1 MAGVYPP
8 SDDPMLTPHGVTL
21 AASSL
26 AAGLRLPPSGE
37 LEDEEEGDDE
47 ESEAMSLEDLEA
59 FLNTEMTECDS
70 VQMTLSEQRKLATDY
85 YHGELYGDEEDG
97 RSKVVTR
104 EVQDTVNAIMPNLM
118 RIFFGPEHVAEFSPR
133 GPEDVGLAEQ
143 MTDYVDYVFKV
154 DNPGF
159 MVLYTAFQDALIR
172 ATGPVKWWWE
182 KSTEVTEDEFSGLS
196 EEAVMQ
202 LAADTAADG
211 GEIFPMPGPDG
222 LYSAL
227 VRRKRTSGQIRVQAI
242 PPEEFLISAKARD
255 IDSARV
261 VAHRR
266 LVSVSELVSMGYD
279 EEEIEE
285 YANISAI
292 EPFYSEA
299 RKRMPVHTPWDSSTT
314 DEAGREV
321 LYTEAYAKV
330 DFDGDGIAELR
341 KICAVGENYHI
352 LHHEPANERPFAD
365 FCPQPE
371 AHTVFG
377 TSIAELVMDIQRI
390 KSSVFRRIL
399 DSLAQSIHP
408 RTAIVE
414 GQANL
419 DDVMNTAMGAPIR
432 MRAPGMVQPFV
443 VPFVGPQALPVVDYF
458 DQVKQDRTGISKAAA
473 GLDADALQSTTK
485 AAVAA
490 TVSAANSRIEM
501 IARIFAETG
510 MKRIMQGV
518 AKLAARH
525 QDKARIVRLRNQWVQ
540 VSPADWNT
548 SFDVQVNVAVGAG
561 TVEEKVMAL
570 ERIAQR
576 QEAILQQYGPQNPL
590 VTVAQY
596 RNTLAKIIEFAGFRD
611 PGQFF
616 SPVPHDYQPPP
627 PQPPQDPQAQATTLL
642 AQVQAEQI
650 RADIAMKREE
660 LALKHQEMLLRDDR
674 ERDKNEAEILLKV
687 REMEL
692 KYQASVDTAQ
702 ITAAINR
709 ERAQQPMGGNEL
721 G

>member
-1 MAGVYPP
+1 MAGAFYTP
-8 SDDPMLTPHGVTL
+8 DDPMLTPHGASPAV
-21 AASSL
+21 SSL
-26 AAGLRLPPSGE
+26 AIGLRLPTDGE
-37 LEDEEEGDDE
+37 SEDDGEDEDP
-47 ESEAMSLEDLEA
+47 ESEGMTIEDLEA
-59 FLNTEMTECDS
+59 FLNSEMTECDS
-70 VQMTLSEQRKLATDY
+70 VQTTLSEQRKLATDY
-85 YHGELYGDEEDG
+85 YHGELYGDEEEG

-118 RIFFGPEHVAEFSPR
+118 RIFFGPEHAAEFSPR
-133 GPEDVGLAEQ
+133 GPEDVAMAEQ
-143 MTDYVDYVFKV
+143 MTDYADYVLKV

-159 MVLYTAFQDALIR
+159 MILHTAFQDALIR

-182 KSTEVTEDEFSGLS
+182 KSQEIIEDRYEGLA
-196 EEAVMQ
+196 EEAMLQ
-202 LAADTAADG
+202 LAADTKAAG
-211 GEIFPMPGPDG
+211 GEVAVSQAPDG
-222 LYSAL
+222 SYAVI
-227 VRRKRTSGQIRVQAI
+227 VRRRKSSGIARVEAI

-255 IDSARV
+255 IDSARM

-266 LVSVSELVSMGYD
+266 LVPVSDLVAIGYD
-279 EEEIEE
+279 EDELEE
-285 YANISAI
+285 YANASAI

-299 RKRMPVHTPWDSSTT
+299 RKRMPVHTPWDNSST
-314 DEAGREV
+314 DEATREV

-352 LHHEPANERPFAD
+352 LHHEPVSERPFAN

-377 TSIAELVMDIQRI
+377 SGIAELVMDIQRI

-414 GQANL
+414 GQVNV
-419 DDVMNTAMGAPIR
+419 DDVLNTAMGAPIR
-432 MRAPGMVQPFV
+432 QRAPGMVQPFV
-443 VPFVGPQALPVVDYF
+443 VPFVGPQALPVVDYL
-458 DQVKQDRTGISKAAA
+458 DQVKQDRTGISKAAS

-510 MKRIMQGV
+510 MKRMMQGI
-518 AKLAARH
+518 ARLAARH
-525 QDKARIVRLRNQWVQ
+525 QDTARVVRLRNKWVQ

-548 SFDVQVNVAVGAG
+548 DFDVQVNVAVGAG
-561 TVEEKVMAL
+561 TIQERLMAL

-590 VTVAQY
+590 VTVSQY
-596 RNTLAKIIEFAGFRD
+596 RETLAKIIELSGFRD

-616 SPVPHDYQPPP
+616 NPVPPDYQPPP
-627 PQPPQDPQAQATTLL
+627 SQQAQDPQAQATMML
-642 AQVQAEQI
+642 AQVQTEQI

-660 LALKHQEMLLRDDR
+660 LALKQREMLLRDDR
-674 ERDKNEAEILLKV
+674 ERDKNEAELLLKA
-687 REMEL
+687 RELEL
-692 KYQASVDTAQ
+692 KYSMPVDATA
-702 ITAAINR
+702 IAAAINR
-709 ERAQQPMGGNEL
+709 PREQQPMEGMNG
-721 G
+721 